1 MYERGRPEV
10 TKHVTNDHINL
21 LARIARFLLGIGLV
35 ISGML
40 FAVSIARAWE
50 AAAGL
55 ALPCID
61 KEGDDGLFAKRFGG
75 L

>member
-1 MYERGRPEV
+1 M
-10 TKHVTNDHINL
+10 
-21 LARIARFLLGIGLV
+21 
-35 ISGML
+35 S
-40 FAVSIARAWE
+40 ARA
-50 AAAGL
+50 ALNRL

>member
-1 MYERGRPEV
+1 MSE
-10 TKHVTNDHINL
+10 
-21 LARIARFLLGIGLV
+21 
-35 ISGML
+35 
-40 FAVSIARAWE
+40 E
-50 AAAGL
+50 AALSRL